1 MNASAIKKGKSLFV
15 TALCFCLAAIGS
27 LALGVKAQSY
37 TISKEYLGA
46 VPKNFAVY
54 TIQNDDRND
63 LKEDTD
69 SSSLPISKFS
79 DGSTV
84 LFCLEPEISYV
95 DGLAY
100 SSRLT
105 GSSAL
110 DVLMK
115 KEPSLSYSSAQIEKM
130 KQICSVGYGYLSNTD
145 DNMYMATQIALWQV
159 SKPEGFNSISPSV
172 KKNLNQIS
180 KRLSVFETPVSFK
193 DSTLAFK
200 GYGQSNALSIN
211 DENAMLSNYSLLSA
225 PDGVHVSIEGNV
237 LHLWID
243 ENAPKSGTIS
253 FYALY
258 EPDTATNDN
267 IVYYSANSQIIG
279 DFGIVSPPQFDLS
292 YDLETD
298 LQTGQVSEQISK
310 EAQLNVDLQVIKTD
324 GNTSAPIQGAV
335 FDFYR
340 DDKKIGTQTTDE
352 NGKAD
357 FAAVLSQ
364 NLVSKTY
371 EESYVKNWQDLSSKA
386 QQEALAAGYYENQ
399 EAAQNAA
406 KQKAQEDWQRLE
418 EEFLS
423 GSHTY
428 KVVEISTKQGY
439 YLDPD
444 QTTQIKDLSG
454 AGTIDFDFV
463 NEAITGSIT
472 VEKSGQMLAGYS
484 QTKKESGLVYTKF
497 SYENQ
502 RLAGI
507 EFTLKAD
514 EDLYDAGG
522 KKVYDKNAL
531 VATLITDENGE
542 ASMNDLPLGKYV
554 LKESKTKDGLI
565 LDSQSYEIDL
575 STDSSSQKVVSYLQA
590 VENQRQKMALDF
602 TKTNAQNQALANAKY
617 ALYTTKDIVY
627 GNKSIPAGT
636 LIEESL
642 SNENGKLDF
651 ISDLP
656 VGSYKLVEIS
666 APAGYER
673 NEAAH
678 AIEPVLSNNQST
690 YTFKGT
696 LIDTFAPVNITLTKT
711 DAQTKKAIKDA
722 SVRFGL
728 YEESDLLHTQ
738 KIAYISAQTGS
749 LSFEIEQP
757 GTYYIQELSAP
768 KGYDL
773 ASKKI
778 KVQILQD
785 GSVLVDDTQS
795 SLPVSIAFTNNP
807 SNPVSPNTGVM
818 LSYGVY
824 ALVLVIALALIIFLV
839 WQRKKN
845 A

>member
-1 MNASAIKKGKSLFV
+1 
-15 TALCFCLAAIGS
+15 
-27 LALGVKAQSY
+27 
-37 TISKEYLGA
+37 
-46 VPKNFAVY
+46 
-54 TIQNDDRND
+54 
-63 LKEDTD
+63 
-69 SSSLPISKFS
+69 
-79 DGSTV
+79 
-84 LFCLEPEISYV
+84 
-95 DGLAY
+95 
-100 SSRLT
+100 
-105 GSSAL
+105 
-110 DVLMK
+110 
-115 KEPSLSYSSAQIEKM
+115 
-130 KQICSVGYGYLSNTD
+130 
-145 DNMYMATQIALWQV
+145 
-159 SKPEGFNSISPSV
+159 
-172 KKNLNQIS
+172 
-180 KRLSVFETPVSFK
+180 
-193 DSTLAFK
+193 
-200 GYGQSNALSIN
+200 
-211 DENAMLSNYSLLSA
+211 
-225 PDGVHVSIEGNV
+225 
-237 LHLWID
+237 
-243 ENAPKSGTIS
+243 
-253 FYALY
+253 
-258 EPDTATNDN
+258 
-267 IVYYSANSQIIG
+267 
-279 DFGIVSPPQFDLS
+279 
-292 YDLETD
+292 
-298 LQTGQVSEQISK
+298 
-310 EAQLNVDLQVIKTD
+310 
-324 GNTSAPIQGAV
+324 
-335 FDFYR
+335 
-340 DDKKIGTQTTDE
+340 
-352 NGKAD
+352 
-357 FAAVLSQ
+357 
-364 NLVSKTY
+364 
-371 EESYVKNWQDLSSKA
+371 
-386 QQEALAAGYYENQ
+386 
-399 EAAQNAA
+399 
-406 KQKAQEDWQRLE
+406 
-418 EEFLS
+418 
-423 GSHTY
+423 
-428 KVVEISTKQGY
+428 
-439 YLDPD
+439 
-444 QTTQIKDLSG
+444 
-454 AGTIDFDFV
+454 
-463 NEAITGSIT
+463 
-472 VEKSGQMLAGYS
+472 
-484 QTKKESGLVYTKF
+484 
-497 SYENQ
+497 
-502 RLAGI
+502 
-507 EFTLKAD
+507 
-514 EDLYDAGG
+514 
-522 KKVYDKNAL
+522 
-531 VATLITDENGE
+531 
-542 ASMNDLPLGKYV
+542 MNDLPLGKYV